1 LWIDG
6 LAASKVGQRGLVVAE
21 RAMDYSPRTEGT
33 LRRGNLDDLVE
44 VIESSSRVTNVHPN
58 KVSPEIRLS
67 ISRILSEPFVHN
79 LEVTLRVSATEILKF
94 QHFFNRCWFLHPGAP
109 RSVMCLR
116 NNSADSASSW
126 KTICRRC
133 RSIR

>member
-6 LAASKVGQRGLVVAE
+6 LAAPKVGQRGLVVAE
-21 RAMDYSPRTEGT
+21 LAMDYSPRTEST

-94 QHFFNRCWFLHPGAP
+94 QYFF
-109 RSVMCLR
+109 S
-116 NNSADSASSW
+116 
-126 KTICRRC
+126 
-133 RSIR
+133 